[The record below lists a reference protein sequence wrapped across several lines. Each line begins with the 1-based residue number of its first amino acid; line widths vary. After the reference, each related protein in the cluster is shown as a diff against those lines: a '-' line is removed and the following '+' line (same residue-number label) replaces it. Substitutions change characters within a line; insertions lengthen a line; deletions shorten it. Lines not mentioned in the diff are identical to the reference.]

1 MKRHLS
7 LLMILCWGI
16 LLHAQTES
24 ELSSPNGEIK
34 VTLNIT
40 DKIYY
45 SIAYDGDVLLKDN
58 SLQLALKDEVLGQNP
73 RLRRRKY
80 VSVDEQL
87 TPVMPLKFST
97 VTNQYNQLTLTFK
110 NYSVEF
116 RAYDDGVA
124 YRFVTSRKGEVE
136 VLGEEFAVNFPDDYL
151 LHLQQPGGFKTSY
164 EEPYTH
170 VSSNEWK
177 PSDKMSVLP
186 VLIDTRKQYKILISE
201 SDLTDYPCMFLKGT
215 GDNGI
220 VSTFPKA
227 PLAFGEDGDR
237 SLKITQEA
245 DYIAKTSGAR
255 NYPWRYFVLTKD
267 DRQLLENTMTY
278 KLAGKNQLQDVSWI
292 KPGQVSWEWWNDASP
307 YGPDVNFVSGYNLE
321 TYKYY
326 IDFASKFGIP
336 YIIMDE
342 GWAKSTRDPYTPNPK
357 VDLHELIRYGKE
369 KNVGIVLWL
378 TWLTVENNFDLFKTF
393 NEWGIKGVKIDF
405 MDRSDQWMVNYYER
419 VAKEAAKH
427 HLFVDFHGSFKPAGL
442 EYKYPNILSYEG
454 VRGMEQMG
462 GCYPDNSIYLPFM
475 RNAVGP
481 MDYTPGAMIS
491 MQPNVYRAERPNSAS
506 IGTRAYQLALFV
518 IFESGL
524 QMLADNPT
532 LYYRNEDC
540 TRFITSV
547 PVTWDETVALEAKAG
562 EYAIIAKRK
571 GDKWF
576 IGGMTN
582 NGQTER
588 EFAVKLD
595 FLKKDRAYQMTSFED
610 GINAGRQAMDY
621 RCKSSQYKR
630 QNKLFHF
637 HKTFCS
643 EFDIINTKQN
653 VHFNKVVSPIYQ
665 FCLSLHQFSIGAKAP
680 FINKRD

>member
-170 VSSNEWK
+170 VFSNEWK

-220 VSTFPKA
+220 VSTFPKV

-621 RCKSSQYKR
+621 RCKSSQVKNGDVLTVKMVR
-630 QNKLFHF
+630 NGGFAAVI
-637 HKTFCS
+637 
-643 EFDIINTKQN
+643 E
-653 VHFNKVVSPIYQ
+653 
-665 FCLSLHQFSIGAKAP
+665 
-680 FINKRD
+680 

>member
-170 VSSNEWK
+170 VFSNEWK

-378 TWLTVENNFDLFKTF
+378 TWLTVENNFDLLKTF

-621 RCKSSQYKR
+621 RCKSSQVKNGDVLTVKMVR
-630 QNKLFHF
+630 NGGFAAVI
-637 HKTFCS
+637 
-643 EFDIINTKQN
+643 E
-653 VHFNKVVSPIYQ
+653 
-665 FCLSLHQFSIGAKAP
+665 
-680 FINKRD
+680 

>member
-58 SLQLALKDEVLGQNP
+58 SLQLTLKDEVLGQNP

-220 VSTFPKA
+220 VSAFPKA

-621 RCKSSQYKR
+621 RCKSSQVKNGDVLTIKMVR
-630 QNKLFHF
+630 NGGFAAVI
-637 HKTFCS
+637 
-643 EFDIINTKQN
+643 E
-653 VHFNKVVSPIYQ
+653 
-665 FCLSLHQFSIGAKAP
+665 
-680 FINKRD
+680 

>member
-170 VSSNEWK
+170 VFSNEWK

-621 RCKSSQYKR
+621 RCKFSQVKNGDVLTVKMVR
-630 QNKLFHF
+630 NGGFAAVI
-637 HKTFCS
+637 
-643 EFDIINTKQN
+643 E
-653 VHFNKVVSPIYQ
+653 
-665 FCLSLHQFSIGAKAP
+665 
-680 FINKRD
+680 

>member
-170 VSSNEWK
+170 VFSNEWK

-621 RCKSSQYKR
+621 RCKSSQVKNGDVLTVNQRVLGSSPRGRAKKR
-630 QNKLFHF
+630 
-637 HKTFCS
+637 CI
-643 EFDIINTKQN
+643 ERY
-653 VHFNKVVSPIYQ
+653 VS
-665 FCLSLHQFSIGAKAP
+665 FFALS
-680 FINKRD
+680 N

>member
-58 SLQLALKDEVLGQNP
+58 SLQLTLKDEVLGQNP

-110 NYSVEF
+110 NYSVVF

-136 VLGEEFAVNFPDDYL
+136 VLGEKFAVNFPDDYL

-220 VSTFPKA
+220 VSAFPKA

-621 RCKSSQYKR
+621 RCKSSQVKNGDVLTIKMVR
-630 QNKLFHF
+630 NGGFAAVI
-637 HKTFCS
+637 
-643 EFDIINTKQN
+643 E
-653 VHFNKVVSPIYQ
+653 
-665 FCLSLHQFSIGAKAP
+665 
-680 FINKRD
+680 

>member
-170 VSSNEWK
+170 VFSNEWK

-292 KPGQVSWEWWNDASP
+292 KPGQVSWDWWNDASP

-621 RCKSSQYKR
+621 RCKSSQVKNGDVLTVKMVR
-630 QNKLFHF
+630 NGGFAAVI
-637 HKTFCS
+637 
-643 EFDIINTKQN
+643 E
-653 VHFNKVVSPIYQ
+653 
-665 FCLSLHQFSIGAKAP
+665 
-680 FINKRD
+680 

>member
-58 SLQLALKDEVLGQNP
+58 SLQLTLKDEVLGQNP

-136 VLGEEFAVNFPDDYL
+136 VLGEEFAVNFPDGYL

-177 PSDKMSVLP
+177 PSDKMTVLP

-220 VSTFPKA
+220 VSAFPKA

-547 PVTWDETVALEAKAG
+547 PVTWDETVALEAKVG

-582 NGQTER
+582 DGQTER

-621 RCKSSQYKR
+621 RCKSSQVKNGDVLTIKMVR
-630 QNKLFHF
+630 NGGFAAVI
-637 HKTFCS
+637 
-643 EFDIINTKQN
+643 E
-653 VHFNKVVSPIYQ
+653 
-665 FCLSLHQFSIGAKAP
+665 
-680 FINKRD
+680 

>member
-58 SLQLALKDEVLGQNP
+58 SLQLTLKDEVLGQNP

-595 FLKKDRAYQMTSFED
+595 FLKKDRTYQMTSFED

-621 RCKSSQYKR
+621 RCKSSQVKNGDVLTVKMVR
-630 QNKLFHF
+630 NGGFAAVI
-637 HKTFCS
+637 
-643 EFDIINTKQN
+643 E
-653 VHFNKVVSPIYQ
+653 
-665 FCLSLHQFSIGAKAP
+665 
-680 FINKRD
+680 

>member
-170 VSSNEWK
+170 VFSNEWK

-220 VSTFPKA
+220 VSNFPKA

-621 RCKSSQYKR
+621 RCKSSQVKNGDVLTVKMVR
-630 QNKLFHF
+630 NGGFAAVI
-637 HKTFCS
+637 
-643 EFDIINTKQN
+643 E
-653 VHFNKVVSPIYQ
+653 
-665 FCLSLHQFSIGAKAP
+665 
-680 FINKRD
+680 

>member
-170 VSSNEWK
+170 VFSNEWK

-393 NEWGIKGVKIDF
+393 NEWGVKGLKIDF
-405 MDRSDQWMVNYYER
+405 MDRSDQWMVNFYER
-419 VAKEAAKH
+419 VAREAAKH

-442 EYKYPNILSYEG
+442 EYKYPNVLSYEG

-462 GCYPDNSIYLPFM
+462 GCYPDNSLYLPFM

-491 MQPNVYRAERPNSAS
+491 MQPNVYRSERPNAAS

-518 IFESGL
+518 VFESGL

-540 TRFITSV
+540 TRFITQV

-562 EYAIIAKRK
+562 EYVIVAKRK

-582 NGQTER
+582 NGEKER
-588 EFAVKLD
+588 EFTIKLD
-595 FLKKDRAYQMTSFED
+595 FLNKDRSYQMTSFED

-621 RCKSSQYKR
+621 RCKSSQ
-630 QNKLFHF
+630 
-637 HKTFCS
+637 
-643 EFDIINTKQN
+643 
-653 VHFNKVVSPIYQ
+653 V
-665 FCLSLHQFSIGAKAP
+665 KAGEQLTIKMVRNGG
-680 FINKRD
+680 FAAVIE